1 MVLVKGTYKRRQ
13 FITLVGGTVIAWP
26 VSARAQRTTPVIGF
40 LGNESSGGYRALV
53 NEFHRGLQESGYVEG
68 RDVAIEYRWAEG
80 RVDQLPAM
88 AAELVRSQVSVIVA
102 ASTPAALAAKS
113 ATTTIPIVFEM
124 AGDPLSLGLVARL
137 DRPGGNVTGVAS
149 LSIGMTPKRLQLLY
163 EVVPTARVMALL
175 VNPANPIV
183 AELQAREAR
192 PAAQTL
198 GLNLFV
204 LNASAERDF
213 DPVFASL
220 KELRIGGLVIAAEPL
235 FRSREKQLGE
245 LTVRHAIPAIAY
257 GREFPAAGGL
267 LSYEGGSR
275 EAYRLAGG
283 YTGRVL
289 RGDKPADLPVQQA
302 TKGELIINLK
312 TAKTLG
318 LSVPIPLLGRAD
330 EVIE

>member
-1 MVLVKGTYKRRQ
+1 VRRRD
-13 FITLVGGTVIAWP
+13 FMKVIAGCAAEGP
-26 VSARAQRTTPVIGF
+26 LVARAQRMTPVIGF
-40 LGNESSGGYRALV
+40 LGNEWSGGYRPLV
-53 NEFHRGLQESGYVEG
+53 NEFRQGLQESGYVEG

-102 ASTPAALAAKS
+102 ASTPAALAAKA

-124 AGDPLSLGLVARL
+124 AGDPLTLGLVARL
-137 DRPGGNVTGVAS
+137 DGPGGNVTGIAS

-183 AELQAREAR
+183 AEVQAREAR
-192 PAAQTL
+192 SAAQTL
-198 GLNLFV
+198 GLNLHV
-204 LNASAERDF
+204 LNASTERDF

-220 KELRIGGLVIAAEPL
+220 RELRVGGLVISAEPL
-235 FRSREKQLGE
+235 FRSRETQLGE

-257 GREFPAAGGL
+257 GREFPVAGGL

-275 EAYRLAGG
+275 EAYRLAGV

-289 RGDKPADLPVQQA
+289 RGEKPADLPVQQA

-318 LSVPIPLLGRAD
+318 LIVPPTLLARAD
-330 EVIE
+330 GVIE